1 MANLAADSIVIQ
13 SMYLDFL
20 GVRNTYFDIYLM
32 INDQGNPKSH
42 PENPLIWLLKNKTL
56 PKTPKKYLI
65 DSNSSKWGDIC
76 SNNSTHL

>member
-20 GVRNTYFDIYLM
+20 GVRNTYFDIFLM

-42 PENPLIWLLKNKTL
+42 PENPLIWLLKNSIL
-56 PKTPKKYLI
+56 PKT
-65 DSNSSKWGDIC
+65 SK
-76 SNNSTHL
+76 NY